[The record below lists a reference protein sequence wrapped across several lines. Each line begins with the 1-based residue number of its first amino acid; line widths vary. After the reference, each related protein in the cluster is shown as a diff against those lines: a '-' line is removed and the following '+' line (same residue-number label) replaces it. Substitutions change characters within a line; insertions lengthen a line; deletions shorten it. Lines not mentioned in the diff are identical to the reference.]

1 MRQLEKEDHEGKKN
15 PDLVMLEAVHA
26 NSRTM
31 LEEPQS
37 FGSMHHSC
45 E

>member
-1 MRQLEKEDHEGKKN
+1 MTLEDHEGKKN

-31 LEEPQS
+31 IEAGHPGICIGGLG
-37 FGSMHHSC
+37 FRG
-45 E
+45 

>member
-1 MRQLEKEDHEGKKN
+1 
-15 PDLVMLEAVHA
+15 MLEAVHA

-31 LEEPQS
+31 LEES
-37 FGSMHHSC
+37 LADFGFASQAGYFSQAIH